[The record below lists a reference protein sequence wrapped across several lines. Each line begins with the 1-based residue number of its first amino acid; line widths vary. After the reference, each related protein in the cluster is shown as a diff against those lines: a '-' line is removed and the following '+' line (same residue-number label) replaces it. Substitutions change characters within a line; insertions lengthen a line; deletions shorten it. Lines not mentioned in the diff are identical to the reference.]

1 VVPGAVGHNDPEDH
15 SGLRKKAADKKA
27 DNAADGCD
35 GHHILV
41 DCRSGPL
48 SLPPPTLSER
58 CHRCLAPLN
67 PFLIA
72 PLMVRGI
79 VGLP

>member
-1 VVPGAVGHNDPEDH
+1 MVPGAVGHNNPEDH

-27 DNAADGCD
+27 DNAAYGCD

-48 SLPPPTLSER
+48 SLPSPTLSER
-58 CHRCLAPLN
+58 SHRGLARLG
-67 PFLIA
+67 IA
-72 PLMVRGI
+72 EV
-79 VGLP
+79 